1 LRFRIK
7 KRRAINE
14 DTLEDTMKKIING
27 LRYGNTKTKTYII
40 GVLLLILFGT
50 FSIGAIIVTKLPL
63 WGMSVAFCYLLAI
76 ILMQS
81 VSFHKVGEV
90 IEKEKKSKTNEKK
103 AKKESTTKEK
113 VVDKDAADDEESDE
127 DPDEVL
133 QQYDEK
139 KIKGVFVKYKVNK
152 DHFPIMV
159 DSCATYKIYQ
169 CPAYAWLEKG
179 TLNLLLFEKEPR
191 KVEISITGTQ
201 EITYER
207 GVAVNTNMD
216 YKTFSKPSFINLIF
230 SAYLPSIYEET
241 IAGRRSYRKNLYV
254 IGTDLKVTNTS
265 AATIMKLLS
274 LNLSVRKQIRDTTY
288 QNPYFEAAYALNVM
302 LKDNVISVNEFKIK
316 IKDILQKLA
325 DAKISNQEFMEYMNQ
340 LIQGRLITRE
350 YAQYYIERR

>member
-1 LRFRIK
+1 
-7 KRRAINE
+7 
-14 DTLEDTMKKIING
+14 
-27 LRYGNTKTKTYII
+27 
-40 GVLLLILFGT
+40 
-50 FSIGAIIVTKLPL
+50 
-63 WGMSVAFCYLLAI
+63 MSVAFCYLLAI

-81 VSFHKVGEV
+81 VSFHKTGEV
-90 IEKEKKSKTNEKK
+90 VEKEKNSKNK
-103 AKKESTTKEK
+103 AENNKKESSSTK
-113 VVDKDAADDEESDE
+113 VMDEDQDETEDEDTIE
-127 DPDEVL
+127 DPDAVL

-152 DHFPIMV
+152 DHYPIMV

-191 KVEISITGTQ
+191 KVEISMNGVQ

-216 YKTFSKPSFINLIF
+216 YNTFSKPSLINMIF

-241 IAGRRSYRKNLYV
+241 IAGRRSHRKNLYV
-254 IGTDLKVTNTS
+254 IGTDVKVTNTS
-265 AATIMKLLS
+265 ASTIMKLLS
-274 LNLSVRKQIRDTTY
+274 MNLSVRKQIRDTTY
-288 QNPYFEAAYALNVM
+288 QNPYFEAAYALNIM

-325 DAKISNQEFMEYMNQ
+325 DAKISNIEFMDYMNQ

-350 YAQYYIERR
+350 YAQYYIEHRSKN

>member
-1 LRFRIK
+1 M
-7 KRRAINE
+7 
-14 DTLEDTMKKIING
+14 EDTMKKILNG

-50 FSIGAIIVTKLPL
+50 FSVGAIIITKLPL

-81 VSFHKVGEV
+81 VSFHKVGDI
-90 IEKEKKSKTNEKK
+90 IEKEKKSKKEEKK
-103 AKKESTTKEK
+103 TRNESKYTKEMEA
-113 VVDKDAADDEESDE
+113 DKDSVEDDESID
-127 DPDEVL
+127 DPDNVL

-152 DHFPIMV
+152 DHYPIMV
-159 DSCATYKIYQ
+159 DSCATHKIVQ
-169 CPAYAWLEKG
+169 CPAYAWVEKG

-191 KVEISITGTQ
+191 KVEIYMTGIQ
-201 EITYER
+201 DITYER
-207 GVAVNTNMD
+207 GVAVNINQD
-216 YKTFSKPSFINLIF
+216 YKTFSKPSFINMIF
-230 SAYLPSIYEET
+230 SANLPTIYEET
-241 IAGRRSYRKNLYV
+241 IAGRRSHRKNLYV
-254 IGTDLKVTNTS
+254 IGADLKVTNTS

-274 LNLSVRKQIRDTTY
+274 MNLSVRKQIRDTTY

-325 DAKISNQEFMEYMNQ
+325 DAKIGNVEFMEYMNQ
-340 LIQGRLITRE
+340 LIQGRLITKE
-350 YAQYYIERR
+350 YAQYYIEHRSKN

>member
-1 LRFRIK
+1 
-7 KRRAINE
+7 
-14 DTLEDTMKKIING
+14 MKKIMNG
-27 LRYGNTKTKTYII
+27 LRYGNMKTKTYII
-40 GVLLLILFGT
+40 GVLLLFLFGT
-50 FSIGAIIVTKLPL
+50 FSVGAIIVTKQPL

-90 IEKEKKSKTNEKK
+90 IEKEKKSKNEEKK
-103 AKKESTTKEK
+103 PKNESIDMKQMKADQDAK
-113 VVDKDAADDEESDE
+113 EEEDTLD
-127 DPDEVL
+127 DPDAVL

-139 KIKGVFVKYKVNK
+139 SIKGVFVKYKVNK
-152 DHFPIMV
+152 DHYPIMV

-191 KVEISITGTQ
+191 KVEIFMAGIH

-207 GVAVNTNMD
+207 GVAVNTSLD
-216 YKTFSKPSFINLIF
+216 YKTFTKPSFLNMIF
-230 SAYLPSIYEET
+230 SSCLPSIYEDT
-241 IAGRRSYRKNLYV
+241 IGGRRSYRKNLYV
-254 IGTDLKVTNTS
+254 VGTDLKVTNTS

-274 LNLSVRKQIRDTTY
+274 MNLSVRKQIRDITY

-316 IKDILQKLA
+316 IKDTLQKLA
-325 DAKISNQEFMEYMNQ
+325 DAKISSQEFMEYMNQ
-340 LIQGRLITRE
+340 LIQGRLVTRE
-350 YAQYYIERR
+350 YAQYYIEHRSKN